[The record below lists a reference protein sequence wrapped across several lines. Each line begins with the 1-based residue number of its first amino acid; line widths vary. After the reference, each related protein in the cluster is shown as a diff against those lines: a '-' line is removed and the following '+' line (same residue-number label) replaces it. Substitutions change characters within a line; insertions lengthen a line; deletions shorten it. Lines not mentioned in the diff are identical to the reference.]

1 MQAAKQTKTAGA
13 EAVHHIEWLLEA
25 ATMYIQSPQY
35 YAYTLVQSEIINL
48 LGGSLDIAVAILCL
62 VAGVSHAGYL

>member
-1 MQAAKQTKTAGA
+1 MHTIQILNAHTSMRSMHVTIMLAAKQTKTAGA

-35 YAYTLVQSEIINL
+35 YAYTLDAE
-48 LGGSLDIAVAILCL
+48 
-62 VAGVSHAGYL
+62 